1 MEFVIV
7 LLMAACC
14 FVALKTGRESLTV
27 KLGALSV
34 NVAAAFAIVM
44 FQGGSALP
52 SPSSSSIWRFLP
64 GWCSGRSNR
73 RRSRMPLP
81 SPEACL

>member
-14 FVALKTGRESLTV
+14 VVALKTGRESLTV

-34 NVAAAFAIVM
+34 NIVAAFAIVM
-44 FQGGSALP
+44 SHGDSGLAVALFVFDLAV
-52 SPSSSSIWRFLP
+52 SPWVVFWSIK
-64 GWCSGRSNR
+64 SKA
-73 RRSRMPLP
+73 
-81 SPEACL
+81 E

>member
-44 FQGGSALP
+44 FQGGSGVAIALFVLDLAV
-52 SPSSSSIWRFLP
+52 SPWVVFWSIK
-64 GWCSGRSNR
+64 SKT
-73 RRSRMPLP
+73 
-81 SPEACL
+81 E

>member
-44 FQGGSALP
+44 FQGESGVAIALFVLDLAV
-52 SPSSSSIWRFLP
+52 SPWVVFWSIK
-64 GWCSGRSNR
+64 SKA
-73 RRSRMPLP
+73 
-81 SPEACL
+81 E